1 MADQIDGSSTTARA
15 FPWWLILLQ
24 GIALLVIGGLL
35 MTKTGVTTVA
45 LILFLGWWWLVSGV
59 FEIASIFM
67 DKTMWGWRLFSGIL
81 GVLAGAY
88 VIAAPVL
95 GSVIVVGFATLML
108 GINGMV
114 IGVVD
119 LIKAFQGAGWGKGV
133 IGVLSLVFGAVIAFN
148 FTSYM
153 AALPWIWGLFAA
165 ISGVAAIFSS
175 FQIKKLTQA

>member
-1 MADQIDGSSTTARA
+1 MADPAGGSSVVARA

-24 GIALLVIGGLL
+24 GIALLIIGGLL

-45 LILFLGWWWLVSGV
+45 LVLFVGWWWLVSGV
-59 FEIASIFM
+59 FEVASIFM
-67 DKTMWGWRLFSGIL
+67 DRAMWGWKLVSGVL
-81 GVLAGAY
+81 GILAGAY
-88 VIAAPVL
+88 IIAAPVL
-95 GSVIVVGFATLML
+95 GSVIVVGFATIML

-119 LIKAFQGAGWGKGV
+119 LIKSFQGAGWGKGV

-153 AALPWIWGLFAA
+153 SALPWVWGLFAV
-165 ISGVAAIFSS
+165 ISGVAAIASS
-175 FQIKKLTQA
+175 FQIKKLTAA